1 MPFYDVVLVLV
12 LLTTTH
18 RLCGLDGHK
27 LVVALLPADVAEGPV
42 VPGVLGDVADL
53 VHRVVMQQHLR
64 FVGVGGEIEL
74 SRHLHRAAPSSV

>member
-1 MPFYDVVLVLV
+1 M
-12 LLTTTH
+12 LTATH

-27 LVVALLPADVAEGPV
+27 LVVALLSADVAEGPV

-64 FVGVGGEIEL
+64 FVVMGGQIEL
-74 SRHLHRAAPSSV
+74 SRHLRRAAPSPV